1 MNNAALTGIQ
11 NPKGRKFTSNSVP
24 RGEGEGGG
32 APGEGKKGKRGLV
45 KDISR

>member
-1 MNNAALTGIQ
+1 MNNPALTWIQ

-24 RGEGEGGG
+24 GGEGGK
-32 APGEGKKGKRGLV
+32 GKKGKHGLV

>member
-1 MNNAALTGIQ
+1 MNNPALTGIQ

-24 RGEGEGGG
+24 RERMG
-32 APGEGKKGKRGLV
+32 GEGKKGKRGLV